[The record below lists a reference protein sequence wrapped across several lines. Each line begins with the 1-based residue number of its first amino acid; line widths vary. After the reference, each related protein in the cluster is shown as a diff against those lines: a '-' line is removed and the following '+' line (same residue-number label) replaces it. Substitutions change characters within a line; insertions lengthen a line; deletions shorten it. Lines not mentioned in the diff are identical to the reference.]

1 MEANVGG
8 STPEVKKGV
17 SYATQVAQAR
27 EIVKTGQLD
36 GALQNLLALEKV
48 ARLAADVAGT
58 TELVTAMV
66 EICYEAKDWP
76 RLSETISMLSK
87 RRAQLKQAVGAM
99 VQLASKWVE
108 ELTDEEAKL
117 QLIETLRA
125 VSEGK
130 MFVEVDRARLTKMLA
145 TIHES
150 KGDLAQ
156 ARIVMC
162 DTVVETLGG
171 MDKREKTDFIL
182 EQVRLCLDTSDYIRA
197 NIMSK
202 KINVKVFKDTEL
214 EDLKIRYYT
223 MIVRYHKHMSSDH
236 KCDWMEIFRAYQA
249 MWNSPS
255 LQSDEAAAHRC
266 LKLQVIYLLL
276 SAYDSEQSSEMHAVA
291 QEKMLAQLP
300 SYQKILNLFITKEIF
315 QFGELRGML
324 DSELTALGIA
334 DAAERSLMLDD
345 LHMRVTQHN
354 LQVVSGYYARIGMT
368 RLAELLALP
377 VAQAEEQLVEMVC
390 GKQLY
395 ARIDRPAG
403 IITFSP
409 PKPPEQLLNDW
420 SSDISQLLNLL
431 EGTCHLIHKENMVHR
446 IDAK

>member
-1 MEANVGG
+1 MGG

-27 EIVKTGQLD
+27 ELANTGQLD
-36 GALQNLLALEKV
+36 GALQNLLALEKI
-48 ARLAADVAGT
+48 ARLAADVSGT

-66 EICYEAKDWP
+66 EICYEAKDWA

-108 ELTDEEAKL
+108 TLTDEEAKL

-130 MFVEVDRARLTKMLA
+130 MFVEVERARLTKMLA

-150 KGDLAQ
+150 KGDLSQ

-223 MIVRYHKHMSSDH
+223 MIVRYHKHTSSDH

-255 LQSDEAAAHRC
+255 LKSDEAAAHRC
-266 LKLQVIYLLL
+266 LKLQVVYLLL
-276 SAYDSEQSSEMHAVA
+276 SAYDSEQSSEMHALA
-291 QEKMLAQLP
+291 QEKMLSQLP
-300 SYQKILNLFITKEIF
+300 AYQKILNLFITKEIF

-324 DSELTALGIA
+324 DSELMSLGIA
-334 DAAERSLMLDD
+334 DAAERTLMLDD

-354 LQVVSGYYARIGMT
+354 LQVVSDYYARISMA
-368 RLAELLALP
+368 RLAELLALSM
-377 VAQAEEQLVEMVC
+377 AQAEEQLVEMVC
-390 GKQLY
+390 SKQLY

-446 IDAK
+446 IEAK